1 MFHPQRRPN
10 GQPVKI
16 HHPTA
21 PTPPATWEDWQAVA
35 TFVPGGAVPERLY
48 DRPVEPLATRPNV
61 SDWARLALVDF
72 EEPPFT
78 PPPGLASAAGAV
90 VVEPQGRVWLAHP
103 TNSFGGYE
111 STFPKGRVEPGV
123 SLHATAVRE
132 VFEETGLQVEPFTFL
147 ADSQRSTTF
156 TRYYL
161 AKRLGGSPAAMG
173 WESQAVS
180 LVPVRQ
186 LRDFVNRSV
195 DKALVAALLA
205 REDEWGQWF
214 SGMGVLVHGHKV
226 ATRYSWVRQPLPP
239 QQRTL
244 AIDVRLDANQAERL
258 RRGFIPVA
266 MEQKWFAYYED
277 DVLYQHRSWTGMLIF
292 VTPFRP
298 DGLGLRATRTLV
310 NQDPEQYS
318 VTDERELRQSVEGL
332 IRDLVTAPE
341 NEVLTDP
348 FVETLA
354 KALGPR
360 YLGSQDVV
368 RQEVEAYLNLLVQRW
383 LTLYLK
389 DQGPGVSADQVYQA
403 NARLA
408 RIFAGEDPEY
418 TVIGAWNSVEQL
430 GEALVQACALDAD
443 YCAGENLGFILSEA
457 LAGVSIAVT
466 SLLREMREREL
477 DWASAVQPRL
487 QALGQ
492 FVVAVLMGT
501 NDVLYPGKTL
511 KDFAGSAPL

>member
-1 MFHPQRRPN
+1 MFHPQR
-10 GQPVKI
+10 QPDGTRVTI
-16 HHPTA
+16 QHPTI
-21 PTPPATWEDWQAVA
+21 PTPPATWDDWQAVA
-35 TFVPGGAVPERLY
+35 TFVPGSAVPERLY
-48 DRPVEPLATRPNV
+48 DLPVTAVPPDDAT
-61 SDWARLALVDF
+61 RLALLELD
-72 EEPPFT
+72 EPPFT
-78 PPPGLASAAGAV
+78 PPPGLAPAAGAV
-90 VVEPQGRVWLAHP
+90 VVEPQGRVWLVHP
-103 TNSFGGYE
+103 TNGFGGYQA
-111 STFPKGRVEPGV
+111 TFPKGRVDRST
-123 SLHATAVRE
+123 SLHVTAVGE
-132 VFEETGLQVEPFTFL
+132 VYEETGLQVAPFAFL
-147 ADSQRSTTF
+147 ADSRRSTTY

-161 AKRLGGSPAAMG
+161 AKRIGGSPAAMG

-180 LVPVRQ
+180 LVPLQQ
-186 LRDFVNRSV
+186 LKAFLNRAV
-195 DKALVAALLA
+195 DQALVAALLA
-205 REDEWGQWF
+205 REGEWGQWF
-214 SGMGVLVHGHKV
+214 SGTGILVAGHRV

-298 DGLGLRATRTLV
+298 DGTGLRATQTLV

-318 VTDERELRQSVEGL
+318 VTDERELRQTVEGL

-341 NEVLTDP
+341 NEALTDP
-348 FVETLA
+348 FVATLA
-354 KALGPR
+354 KALGPK
-360 YLGSQDVV
+360 YLGSQEVV
-368 RQEVEAYLNLLVQRW
+368 RQEVEAYLNLLVQYW
-383 LTLYLK
+383 LTISRQV
-389 DQGPGVSADQVYQA
+389 QGPGVSAEEVYLA

-430 GEALVQACALDAD
+430 GAALVGALGLNAD
-443 YCAGENLGFILSEA
+443 YCAGENLGFLLSEG
-457 LAGVSIAVT
+457 LAAVSIAVS
-466 SLLREMREREL
+466 SLLREMRTQAL
-477 DWASAVQPRL
+477 DWDSDMQPRL

-492 FVVAVLMGT
+492 FVVSVLLGT
-501 NDVLYPGKTL
+501 HEILYPGQTL

>member
-1 MFHPQRRPN
+1 MFHPQRRPD
-10 GQPVKI
+10 GTRVTIQ
-16 HHPTA
+16 HPTI
-21 PTPPATWEDWQAVA
+21 PTPPATWDDWQAVA

-48 DRPVEPLATRPNV
+48 DLPVTALPPDDAT
-61 SDWARLALVDF
+61 RLALLELD
-72 EEPPFT
+72 EPPFT
-78 PPPGLASAAGAV
+78 PPPGLAPAAGAV
-90 VVEPQGRVWLAHP
+90 VMEPQGRVWLVHP
-103 TNSFGGYE
+103 TNGFGGYQA
-111 STFPKGRVEPGV
+111 TFPKGRVDRST
-123 SLHATAVRE
+123 SLHVTAVGE
-132 VFEETGLQVEPFTFL
+132 VYEETGLQVAPFAFL
-147 ADSQRSTTF
+147 ADSRRSTTY

-161 AKRLGGSPAAMG
+161 AKRIGGSPAAMG

-180 LVPVRQ
+180 LVPLQQ
-186 LRDFVNRSV
+186 LKAFLNRAV
-195 DKALVAALLA
+195 DQALVAALLA
-205 REDEWGQWF
+205 REGEWGQWF
-214 SGMGVLVHGHKV
+214 SGTGILVAGHRV

-332 IRDLVTAPE
+332 IRDLASAPA
-341 NEVLTDP
+341 NEDLTDP
-348 FVETLA
+348 FVATLA
-354 KALGPR
+354 KALGPK
-360 YLGSQDVV
+360 YLGSPDVV

-383 LTLYLK
+383 LTIYLQ

-430 GEALVQACALDAD
+430 GTAVVHGFDLDRD
-443 YCAGENLGFILSEA
+443 YCTGENLVFILSEG
-457 LAGVSIAVT
+457 LAGLDLAAT
-466 SLLREMREREL
+466 AWLQAMAKREL
-477 DWASAVQPRL
+477 DWEREVQPRL
-487 QALGQ
+487 EALGQ

>member
-1 MFHPQRRPN
+1 MFHPQR
-10 GQPVKI
+10 QPDGTRVTI
-16 HHPTA
+16 QHPTA
-21 PTPPATWEDWQAVA
+21 PTPPATWDDWQAVA

-48 DRPVEPLATRPNV
+48 DLPVTAVPPDDATRLAPVEL
-61 SDWARLALVDF
+61 D
-72 EEPPFT
+72 EPPFT
-78 PPPGLASAAGAV
+78 PPPGLAPAAGAV
-90 VVEPQGRVWLAHP
+90 VVEPQGRVWVVHP
-103 TNSFGGYE
+103 TNGFGGYQA
-111 STFPKGRVEPGV
+111 TFPKGRVDRST
-123 SLHATAVRE
+123 SLHVTAVGE
-132 VFEETGLQVEPFTFL
+132 VYEETGLQVAPFAFL

-161 AKRLGGSPAAMG
+161 AKRIGGSPAAMG

-180 LVPVRQ
+180 LVPLQQ
-186 LRDFVNRSV
+186 LKAFLNRAV
-195 DKALVAALLA
+195 DQALVAALLA
-205 REDEWGQWF
+205 REGEWGQWF
-214 SGMGVLVHGHKV
+214 SGTGILVAGHRV

-258 RRGFIPVA
+258 RRGFIPKA
-266 MEQKWFAYYED
+266 MEQKWFAYFED
-277 DVLYQHRSWTGMLIF
+277 GVLYQHRSWTGMLIF

-318 VTDERELRQSVEGL
+318 VTDERELRHSVEGL
-332 IRDLVTAPE
+332 IRDLASAPA
-341 NEVLTDP
+341 NEDLTDP
-348 FVETLA
+348 FVATLA
-354 KALGPR
+354 KALGPK
-360 YLGSQDVV
+360 YLGSPDVV

-408 RIFAGEDPEY
+408 RIFAGADPEY

-430 GEALVQACALDAD
+430 GAAVVHAFDLDRD
-443 YCAGENLGFILSEA
+443 YCTGENLVFILSEG
-457 LAGVSIAVT
+457 LAGLDLAAT
-466 SLLREMREREL
+466 AWLQAMAKREL
-477 DWASAVQPRL
+477 DWEQKVQPRL
-487 QALGQ
+487 EALGQ

>member
-1 MFHPQRRPN
+1 MFHPQRQPN
-10 GQPVKI
+10 GQPVTI
-16 HHPTA
+16 HHPTS
-21 PTPPATWEDWQAVA
+21 PTPPATWADWRAVA
-35 TFVPGGAVPERLY
+35 TFIPAGPVPERLN
-48 DRPVEPLATRPNV
+48 DIQVTPIGANDQSPL
-61 SDWARLALVDF
+61 SSLDF

-78 PPPGLASAAGAV
+78 PPPGLAPAAGAV
-90 VVEPQGRVWLAHP
+90 VVEPLGRVWVVHP
-103 TNSFGGYE
+103 TNGFGGYQA
-111 STFPKGRVEPGV
+111 TFPKGRVDRST
-123 SLHATAVRE
+123 SLHVTAVGE
-132 VFEETGLQVEPFTFL
+132 VYEETGLQVAPFAFL

-161 AKRLGGSPAAMG
+161 AKRIGGSPAAMG

-180 LVPVRQ
+180 LVPLQQ
-186 LRDFVNRSV
+186 LKAFLNRAV
-195 DKALVAALLA
+195 DQALVAALLA
-205 REDEWGQWF
+205 REGEWGQWF
-214 SGMGVLVHGHKV
+214 SGTGILVDGHRV

-258 RRGFIPVA
+258 RRGFIPKA
-266 MEQKWFAYYED
+266 MEQKWFAYFED
-277 DVLYQHRSWTGMLIF
+277 GVLYQHRSWTGMLIF

-318 VTDERELRQSVEGL
+318 VTDEQELRQMVEGL
-332 IRDLVTAPE
+332 ILDLASAPA
-341 NEVLTDP
+341 NEDLTDP
-348 FVETLA
+348 FVATLA
-354 KALGPR
+354 KALGPK
-360 YLGSQDVV
+360 YLGSPDVV

-383 LTLYLK
+383 LTIYLK

-418 TVIGAWNSVEQL
+418 TVIGAWNSVAQL
-430 GEALVQACALDAD
+430 GAALVQACDLDAD

-492 FVVAVLMGT
+492 FVVSVLVGT
-501 NDVLYPGKTL
+501 HEVLYPGQTL
-511 KDFAGSAPL
+511 KDFAGSSLP

>member
-1 MFHPQRRPN
+1 MFHPQHKPDGTRVLI
-10 GQPVKI
+10 Q
-16 HHPTA
+16 HPTT
-21 PTPPATWEDWQAVA
+21 PTPPATWEDGQAVA
-35 TFVPGGAVPERLY
+35 TFVPRGAVPERLY
-48 DRPVEPLATRPNV
+48 DLPVTAVPPDEA
-61 SDWARLALVDF
+61 SRLALL
-72 EEPPFT
+72 ELAEPPFT
-78 PPPGLASAAGAV
+78 PPPGLAPAAGAV
-90 VVEPQGRVWLAHP
+90 VVEPQGRVWVVHP
-103 TNSFGGYE
+103 TNGFGGYQA
-111 STFPKGRVEPGV
+111 TFPKGRVDRSA
-123 SLHATAVRE
+123 SLLATAVGE
-132 VFEETGLQVEPFTFL
+132 VYEETGLKVAPFAFL

-161 AKRLGGSPAAMG
+161 AKRIGGSPAAMG

-180 LVPVRQ
+180 LVPLRQ
-186 LRDFVNRSV
+186 LKAFVNRAV
-195 DKALVAALLA
+195 DQALVAALLA
-205 REDEWGQWF
+205 REGQWGQWF
-214 SGMGVLVHGHKV
+214 SGTGILVAGHRV

-266 MEQKWFAYYED
+266 MEQKWFAYFED
-277 DVLYQHRSWTGMLIF
+277 GVLYQHRSWTGYLIF
-292 VTPFRP
+292 VTPFTP
-298 DGLGLRATRTLV
+298 DGAGLRATRTLV
-310 NQDPEQYS
+310 NQDPEQYG

-332 IRDLVTAPE
+332 IRDLASAPA
-341 NEVLTDP
+341 NEDLTDP
-348 FVETLA
+348 FVATLA
-354 KALGPR
+354 KALGPK
-360 YLGSQDVV
+360 YLGSPEVV

-383 LTLYLK
+383 LTIYLK

-408 RIFAGEDPEY
+408 QIFAGEDPEY

-430 GEALVQACALDAD
+430 GAALVQACDLDAD
-443 YCAGENLGFILSEA
+443 YCGEENLGFILSEA

-477 DWASAVQPRL
+477 DWASVVQPQL

-492 FVVAVLMGT
+492 FVVTVLLGT
-501 NDVLYPGKTL
+501 HEVLYPGQTL